1 MHVLT
6 KHLPQMRHALA
17 RQSYDLLLDR
27 DEGFF
32 RHGKVDLGGLTTVL
46 ELRSR
51 YGEAKTALTD
61 PAKYYDPA
69 YYDVAMRG

>member
-1 MHVLT
+1 
-6 KHLPQMRHALA
+6 MRHALA
-17 RQSYDLLLDR
+17 RQSYDLLLDP

-32 RHGKVDLGGLTTVL
+32 RHGKIDLDGLTTVL

-69 YYDVAMRG
+69 YYDIAMSG